1 MTRLRAL
8 ALVAA
13 VLVAGPSGA
22 AVIRGKVKSGQG
34 FVVNATSATG
44 EGTRQ
49 TLGTDGAFRLVFP
62 GTQARGATLQLISPN
77 GRYFGPIVL
86 RQHGGKAYI
95 ALAGRTANLG
105 TIVLHEGYASPRKAV
120 PGRVVDRKQV
130 AAADAH
136 GRPLGAGRL
145 GVVAAG
151 ASLRRSVGREGGG
164 DMSVNPGADD
174 DGDGII
180 NAFDADDDG
189 DLRLDGVDADNSH
202 ESGGVFSTLFVEDLA
217 QTLNVNVGAVTPVA
231 IDALIHDHL
240 NLVFYFDDEQLAGQT
255 ITSAD
260 VDCGALP
267 YCAPGIGTAEF
278 GGVSESPPDLFH
290 GPWVSYDLNGDGLP
304 NLEPIT
310 SHDGRGVHVA
320 SIRPLVTT
328 AEIAAGD
335 AFDVVFTTTTGVVR
349 LPRSLPPYF
358 VTVPAAISYDGGGGT
373 QPITY
378 PVAPGAPGTGGNP
391 IALGTERLTLTFH
404 RPQRPA
410 IAGAESGAYVDM
422 GHLHYGIPLQAN
434 NQEIACAGDYS
445 ALSPTLTD
453 ATTGSPDFAL
463 QLFPLTDSA
472 DDAAPSA
479 DNTLSFTLDLGSC
492 LRRAGVDPAGQTLR
506 LNLTATGE
514 SRPGGVDRAAQTI
527 TVQLPG

>member
-1 MTRLRAL
+1 MTRLHAFAVVAVVL
-8 ALVAA
+8 AATPAGA
-13 VLVAGPSGA
+13 VT
-22 AVIRGKVKSGQG
+22 IKGKLKSGQG
-34 FVVNATSATG
+34 FVVVGTSATG
-44 EGTRQ
+44 EGIKQ
-49 TLGTDGAFRLVFP
+49 TIGADGAFKLAFP
-62 GTQARGATLQLISPN
+62 GTQARGATLQLVSPS

-86 RQHGGKAYI
+86 RQRGGKAYI
-95 ALAGRTANLG
+95 ALAGKAANLG
-105 TIVLHEGYASPRKAV
+105 TIVLHEGYASPRKAIA
-120 PGRVVDRKQV
+120 GRLVDRKQV
-130 AAADAH
+130 ATADAH

-151 ASLRRSVGREGGG
+151 ASLRRSVAREDGGG
-164 DMSVNPGADD
+164 QTINPGADD
-174 DGDGII
+174 DGDGIV

-202 ESGGVFSTLFVEDLA
+202 ESGGVFSTLFIEDLA
-217 QTLNVNVGAVTPVA
+217 QTLNVSVGAVTPAA
-231 IDALIHDHL
+231 IDALVHDHL
-240 NLVFYFDDEQLAGQT
+240 NLVFFFDDEQLAGRT

-260 VDCGALP
+260 VDCGTLP
-267 YCAPGIGTAEF
+267 YCAPGTGTAEF

-290 GPWVSYDLNGDGLP
+290 GPWVNYDLKGDGLP

-328 AEIAAGD
+328 AEIGPGD

-358 VTVPAAISYDGGGGT
+358 VTVPAAISYDGGGGS

-391 IALGTERLTLTFH
+391 IALATEQLTLTFH

-410 IAGAESGAYVDM
+410 IPGAESGAYVDM
-422 GHLHYGIPLQAN
+422 GHLHYGIPLNAGN
-434 NQEIACAGDYS
+434 REVACAGDYS
-445 ALSPTLTD
+445 NLSPTLT
-453 ATTGSPDFAL
+453 AASPANPDFAF

-472 DDAAPSA
+472 DDAEPSA
-479 DNTLSFTLDLGSC
+479 DNTLSFTIDLGSC
-492 LRRAGVDPAGQTLR
+492 LRRAGVDPAGQTLH
-506 LNLTATGE
+506 LTLTATGE
-514 SRPGGVDRAAQTI
+514 SRPGGVDRAAQMI
-527 TVQLPG
+527 TVRLPG